1 MGEEDVQM
9 VGCLFIIII
18 DFGDIFFL
26 CQYNRLV
33 MYCVC
38 FVVNVVVNVGNM
50 WIVEGGDVLLQ
61 LFLGVGVIIYDDYFL
76 VVVVLV

>member
-9 VGCLFIIII
+9 VGCLFVIVIN
-18 DFGDIFFL
+18 FGDIFFL
-26 CQYNRLV
+26 CQYNCLV

-38 FVVNVVVNVGNM
+38 FVVNVVVNVSDM

-61 LFLGVGVIIYDDYFL
+61 LFSGGGVIIYDDYFL